1 MPDMKTYDDN
11 PEMGLDI
18 QNLGTVTAEL
28 IQRLI
33 SAALKQSFTEDPPQF
48 ELDYWHDAI
57 RLCVK
62 IPLPDDPSGEWPAW
76 YIGLE
81 DLVRGT
87 MEQDRDN
94 MRDPG
99 LVASAVNLANEFR
112 RMADLIESALP
123 ET

>member
-1 MPDMKTYDDN
+1 MPDMKAFDDN
-11 PEMGLDI
+11 PSMGLDI
-18 QNLGTVTAEL
+18 LNLETATTKL
-28 IQRLI
+28 IERLV
-33 SAALKQSFTEDPPQF
+33 SAALKQTFAEDPPQF
-48 ELDYWHDAI
+48 ELDYWHDAV
-57 RLCVK
+57 RLFVK

-112 RMADLIESALP
+112 RMANLIESALP